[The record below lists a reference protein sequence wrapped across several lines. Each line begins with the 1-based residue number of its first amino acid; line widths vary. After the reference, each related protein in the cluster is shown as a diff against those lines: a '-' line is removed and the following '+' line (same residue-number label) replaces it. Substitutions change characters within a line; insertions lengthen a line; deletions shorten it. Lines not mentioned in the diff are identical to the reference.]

1 MLVLKANKKL
11 VQDKLATSTG
21 KAILLKDLSNIN
33 SRMKKG
39 DTRNDLNKCSIVFS
53 PSIISDFVL
62 CMYM

>member
-39 DTRNDLNKCSIVFS
+39 DTRNDLNKCVEN
-53 PSIISDFVL
+53 L
-62 CMYM
+62 QEKYGK